1 VSYKVSNS
9 TLCLL
14 RKNAHCLQCDVV
26 VMGSPQDLFQ
36 GVGELGVWD
45 KSPPVKFMDK
55 YVSK

>member
-1 VSYKVSNS
+1 
-9 TLCLL
+9 
-14 RKNAHCLQCDVV
+14 
-26 VMGSPQDLFQ
+26 MGSPQDLFQ